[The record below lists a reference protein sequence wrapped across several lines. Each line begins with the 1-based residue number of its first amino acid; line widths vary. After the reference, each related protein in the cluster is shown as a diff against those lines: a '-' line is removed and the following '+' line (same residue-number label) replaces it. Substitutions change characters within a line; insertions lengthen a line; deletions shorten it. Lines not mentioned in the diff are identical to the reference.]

1 MNDDST
7 GPTQQ
12 DRTAVTI
19 TVAAPLDDVAARSID
34 VTTEIREEDLRLL
47 DAYNHE
53 LAIEASE
60 DPRPNTPEEDE
71 DDAEL
76 LRRAQLTMSMTPEE
90 VAIRRARRKTNQ

>member
-12 DRTAVTI
+12 NSTAVAV
-19 TVAAPLDDVAARSID
+19 TVTVSLDEVAGRSVD
-34 VTTEIREEDLRLL
+34 VTSGIREEDLRLL

-53 LAIEASE
+53 LAIEASD
-60 DPRPNTPEEDE
+60 DPRPNTAEEDE
-71 DDAEL
+71 EDAEL

>member
-7 GPTQQ
+7 GPTHQ
-12 DRTAVTI
+12 DRTAVTV
-19 TVAAPLDDVAARSID
+19 TVTVSLDEVAARSVD
-34 VTTEIREEDLRLL
+34 VTSGIREEDLRLL

-60 DPRPNTPEEDE
+60 DPRPNTAEEDE
-71 DDAEL
+71 EDAEL
-76 LRRAQLTMSMTPEE
+76 LRRAELTMSMTPEE